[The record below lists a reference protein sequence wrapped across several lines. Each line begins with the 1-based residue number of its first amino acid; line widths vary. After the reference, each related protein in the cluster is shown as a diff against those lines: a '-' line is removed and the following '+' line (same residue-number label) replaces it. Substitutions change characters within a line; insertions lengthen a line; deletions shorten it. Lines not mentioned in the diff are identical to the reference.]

1 MKTIT
6 DLTNPT
12 WLTAEVQSL
21 QLNTSAGTQYRESP
35 DEDAIS
41 DYYNAM
47 MEGATFPPIKAVFDG
62 GKYIVVDGFHRLQ
75 AMYRTGRQTCLVEYI
90 DGDLADAQFLAL
102 SANSRHGLRRS
113 NADKENAVKAALA
126 HPLTQDLPDIRIAEI
141 CGVSRPF
148 VGSVRDPSIKAK
160 QTEARNRHALSK
172 VTEISDKRS
181 STTAHE
187 ESVGHLEGADAADR
201 DEQVHHPG
209 EGNCEPSE
217 KITSHTGNQKVP
229 VTYADI
235 EGPYELGM
243 PNDETQATDSDIEC
257 RSTTQSPEE
266 ELIGIPVGGE
276 GPDEAELLANE
287 KKLEADREMVANLLD
302 ADDQMKH
309 LFEENK
315 RLTHEIVILDL
326 RVKELMNEK
335 RSAVKLAEKLQRELD
350 RLKRP
355 NHRQMMANARLDA
368 RVAGQQQVAE
378 VVRQSAG
385 M

>member
-12 WLTAEVQSL
+12 WLTAEVQSF

-35 DEDAIS
+35 DEQAIS

-62 GKYIVVDGFHRLQ
+62 SKYIVVDGFHRLQ

-126 HPLTQDLPDIRIAEI
+126 HPLTQDLPDMQIADI

-160 QTEARNRHALSK
+160 QTEARERNAINKAMGLVDGRNLITLHD
-172 VTEISDKRS
+172 EPI
-181 STTAHE
+181 
-187 ESVGHLEGADAADR
+187 GNLEGADAADR
-201 DEQVHHPG
+201 NEQVHH
-209 EGNCEPSE
+209 
-217 KITSHTGNQKVP
+217 
-229 VTYADI
+229 
-235 EGPYELGM
+235 
-243 PNDETQATDSDIEC
+243 
-257 RSTTQSPEE
+257 PEE

-287 KKLEADREMVANLLD
+287 AQHAADLETLARFLD
-302 ADDQMKH
+302 ADDKMKH
-309 LFEENK
+309 LYEEVQ
-315 RLTHEIVILDL
+315 RLTILKVGFEM
-326 RVKELMNEK
+326 RIKGLMNERNAAIK
-335 RSAVKLAEKLQRELD
+335 VANDLQRQVD
-350 RLKRP
+350 RFKRP
-355 NHRQMMANARLDA
+355 NHRQMMANARLNA